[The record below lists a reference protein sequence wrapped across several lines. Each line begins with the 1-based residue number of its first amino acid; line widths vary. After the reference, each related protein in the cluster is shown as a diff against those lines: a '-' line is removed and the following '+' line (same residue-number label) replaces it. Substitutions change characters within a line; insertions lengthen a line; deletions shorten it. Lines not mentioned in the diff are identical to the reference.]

1 MGYTVANRAICAPGS
16 TIKNSRFTGTYR
28 FRRDLR
34 VENCELSLLAMW
46 ILEDGGVEGP
56 LPGNLDFI
64 NCTFLGKGG
73 IDTTVPD
80 TFTLD
85 DLFTY
90 DPPADG
96 K

>member
-1 MGYTVANRAICAPGS
+1 
-16 TIKNSRFTGTYR
+16 
-28 FRRDLR
+28 
-34 VENCELSLLAMW
+34 MW

-73 IDTTVPD
+73 IDIGAYNYSSGRQFKDVAKQMTGFGFLGCDLGETNVIERRGIDTTVLD
-80 TFTLD
+80 TLTLD

-96 K
+96 E